1 MSTDKK
7 PNGANTGLRDSLIV
21 FRKEMVDAFRD
32 RKTLMMILLTAVLIG
47 PLMLIALSVIVGQQE
62 EKSERREVWVA
73 GLERAPELHN
83 YLLRQGM
90 KVNEA
95 PADYEAQ
102 LRDFRLG
109 ESVILIPEDYKEKQS
124 RGESPELRVVF
135 DSANR
140 QSTVLVSR
148 NVGLLSGYNREQGS
162 LEMAMRGVA
171 PAVLEPFRI
180 QERNLAS
187 AQSRSSQMTAMVPW
201 MVMMAVLFGGLTVAL
216 DTTAGERERA
226 SLEPLLT
233 NPISPL
239 SLVLGKWMAASAVA
253 MAIATISVS
262 SFFPAKML
270 IQSEALQAMF
280 RFGPGEA
287 ILFLIMLL
295 PLAAAVSAV
304 LMLTAIYGRT
314 YKEAQSRSTLA
325 LLAFQMAPMIAIMDF
340 SGEKP
345 WHLLVPSL
353 AQQTVMLRVLRGDE
367 LHLQHVMVPTA
378 VSVVVTVV
386 CLVVLARRLKNLAI
400 R

>member
-1 MSTDKK
+1 M
-7 PNGANTGLRDSLIV
+7 NTTLRDSLIV
-21 FRKEMVDAFRD
+21 CRKELVDAVRD
-32 RKTLMMILLTAVLIG
+32 RKTLMMIFLSAVLIG
-47 PLMLIALSVIVGQQE
+47 PLMLVALSFIVSQQE

-73 GLERAPELHN
+73 GLERSPELHN

-90 KVNEA
+90 KVNPA
-95 PADYEAQ
+95 PTDYEAQ
-102 LRDFRLG
+102 LKDFRLG
-109 ESVILIPEDYKEKQS
+109 ESVILVAEDYREQQAK
-124 RGESPELRVVF
+124 GLAPELRVVF

-140 QSTVLVSR
+140 QSTVLVGR
-148 NVGLLSGYNREQGS
+148 NVALLDGFSREQGL
-162 LEMAMRGVA
+162 LELTTRGVA
-171 PAVLEPFRI
+171 PAVLQPFRI

-187 AQSRSSQMTAMVPW
+187 AQSRSSQITAMVPW

-233 NPISPL
+233 NPITPF
-239 SLVLGKWMAASAVA
+239 SLVLGKWGAAAVVA
-253 MAIATISVS
+253 MSIAAISVS

-287 ILFLIMLL
+287 VMFLLMLL

-314 YKEAQSRSTLA
+314 FKEAQSRSTVA
-325 LLAFQMAPMIAIMDF
+325 LLGFQMAPMIAIMDF

-367 LHLQHVMVPTA
+367 LLWQHLLVPTGI
-378 VSVVVTVV
+378 SLGLTVV
-386 CLVVLARRLKNLAI
+386 CLVVLAQKMKSLAI

>member
-1 MSTDKK
+1 MNTDKK
-7 PNGANTGLRDSLIV
+7 PGQNSGFRDSWIV
-21 FRKEMVDAFRD
+21 FCKEMVDAVRD
-32 RKTLMMILLTAVLIG
+32 RKTLMMIFFTAVLIG
-47 PLMLIALSVIVGQQE
+47 PVMLVALSFIVSQQE

-73 GLERAPELHN
+73 GLERAPALHN

-90 KVNEA
+90 KVNTA

-109 ESVILIPEDYKEKQS
+109 ESVILVPEDYAEKQS
-124 RGESPELRVVF
+124 KGESPELRVVY

-140 QSTVLVSR
+140 QSSVLVGRS
-148 NVGLLSGYNREQGS
+148 VALLDGFSREQGM

-171 PAVLEPFRI
+171 PAVLQPFRI

-233 NPISPL
+233 NPIAPMA
-239 SLVLGKWMAASAVA
+239 LVVGKWMAASAVA
-253 MAIATISVS
+253 MAIAALSVS
-262 SFFPAKML
+262 SFFPAKLL

-280 RFGPGEA
+280 RFGAWEA
-287 ILFLIMLL
+287 GLFLLMLL

-304 LMLTAIYGRT
+304 LMLAAIYGRT
-314 YKEAQSRSTLA
+314 FKEAQSRATVA
-325 LLAFQMAPMIAIMDF
+325 LLGFQFAPLIAIMDF

-353 AQQTVMLRVLRGDE
+353 AQQSVMLRVLRGDE
-367 LHLQHVMVPTA
+367 LHLQHLLVPTA
-378 VSVVVTVV
+378 VSMVVTVV
-386 CLVVLARRLKNLAI
+386 CLAVLARRMKSLAI

>member
-7 PNGANTGLRDSLIV
+7 ANATNTGLRDSLIV

-47 PLMLIALSVIVGQQE
+47 PLMLIALSVIIGQQE

-90 KVNEA
+90 KVNKA
-95 PADYEAQ
+95 PADFEAQ

-109 ESVILIPEDYKEKQS
+109 ESVILIPEDYALKQS

-140 QSTVLVSR
+140 QSTVLVGR
-148 NVGLLSGYNREQGS
+148 NVGLLNGYNREQGA

-233 NPISPL
+233 NPITPF
-239 SLVLGKWMAASAVA
+239 SLVLGKWMAASVVA
-253 MAIATISVS
+253 MAIAAISVS
-262 SFFPAKML
+262 SFFPAKLL

-304 LMLTAIYGRT
+304 LMLAAIYGRT
-314 YKEAQSRSTLA
+314 YKEAQSRSTVA

-353 AQQTVMLRVLRGDE
+353 AQQTVMLRVLRGDA
-367 LHLQHVMVPTA
+367 LHLQHLLVPTA

>member
-1 MSTDKK
+1 MNSDKK
-7 PNGANTGLRDSLIV
+7 MNGTNTGLRDSLIV

-47 PLMLIALSVIVGQQE
+47 PLMLIALSAIVGQQE

-73 GLERAPELHN
+73 GLGRAPELHN

-140 QSTVLVSR
+140 QSTVLVGR
-148 NVGLLSGYNREQGS
+148 NVGLLSGYSREQGS

-262 SFFPAKML
+262 SFFPAKLL

-304 LMLTAIYGRT
+304 LMLAAIYGRT
-314 YKEAQSRSTLA
+314 FKEAQSRSTVA

-367 LHLQHVMVPTA
+367 LHLQHLMVPTA
-378 VSVVVTVV
+378 VSVVLTVV

-400 R
+400 P

>member
-1 MSTDKK
+1 
-7 PNGANTGLRDSLIV
+7 
-21 FRKEMVDAFRD
+21 
-32 RKTLMMILLTAVLIG
+32 
-47 PLMLIALSVIVGQQE
+47 
-62 EKSERREVWVA
+62 
-73 GLERAPELHN
+73 
-83 YLLRQGM
+83 
-90 KVNEA
+90 
-95 PADYEAQ
+95 
-102 LRDFRLG
+102 
-109 ESVILIPEDYKEKQS
+109 
-124 RGESPELRVVF
+124 
-135 DSANR
+135 
-140 QSTVLVSR
+140 
-148 NVGLLSGYNREQGS
+148 
-162 LEMAMRGVA
+162 
-171 PAVLEPFRI
+171 
-180 QERNLAS
+180 
-187 AQSRSSQMTAMVPW
+187 MTAMVPW

-233 NPISPL
+233 NPITPF
-239 SLVLGKWMAASAVA
+239 SLVLGKWMAASVVA

-287 ILFLIMLL
+287 IMFLIMLL

-304 LMLTAIYGRT
+304 LMLAAIYGRT
-314 YKEAQSRSTLA
+314 YKEAQSRSTVA

-367 LHLQHVMVPTA
+367 LHLQHLMVPTA
-378 VSVVVTVV
+378 VSFVVTVV

>member
-1 MSTDKK
+1 MKT
-7 PNGANTGLRDSLIV
+7 NLNTGLRDSWIV
-21 FRKEMVDAFRD
+21 CKKEMIDAFRD
-32 RKTLMMILLTAVLIG
+32 RKTLMMIFFTAVLIG
-47 PLMLIALSVIVGQQE
+47 PLMLVALSAIISQQE
-62 EKSERREVWVA
+62 EKSERREVWVT

-90 KVNEA
+90 KVNPA
-95 PADYEAQ
+95 PVDFEAQ

-109 ESVILIPEDYKEKQS
+109 ESVIVVAEDFREKQS
-124 RGESPELRVVF
+124 KGESPELRVVY

-140 QSTVLVSR
+140 QSTVLVGR
-148 NVGLLSGYNREQGS
+148 NIGLLEGFNREQGT

-171 PAVLEPFRI
+171 PAVLQPFRI

-233 NPISPL
+233 NPITPL
-239 SLVLGKWMAASAVA
+239 ALVLGKWMAASAVA
-253 MAIATISVS
+253 MAIAALSVAG
-262 SFFPAKML
+262 FFPAKLL

-280 RFGPGEA
+280 RFGIGEA
-287 ILFLIMLL
+287 AMFLLMLL

-304 LMLTAIYGRT
+304 LMLAAIYGRT
-314 YKEAQSRSTLA
+314 FKEAQSRATVA
-325 LLAFQMAPMIAIMDF
+325 LLAFQMAPLIAIMDF

-367 LHLQHVMVPTA
+367 LHLQHLLVPTMVSFA
-378 VSVVVTVV
+378 VVAV
-386 CLVVLARRLKNLAI
+386 CLVVLARRLKSLAI

>member
-1 MSTDKK
+1 MSQNIHSPASTS
-7 PNGANTGLRDSLIV
+7 LRDSLIV
-21 FRKEMVDAFRD
+21 FRKEMIDAFRD

-47 PLMLIALSVIVGQQE
+47 PLMLIALSVIIGQQE

-73 GLERAPELHN
+73 GLERSPELHN

-90 KVNEA
+90 KVNQA
-95 PADYEAQ
+95 PPDYEDQ

-109 ESVILIPEDYKEKQS
+109 ESVILIPDDYRERQS
-124 RGESPELRVVF
+124 KGESPELRVVF

-148 NVGLLSGYNREQGS
+148 NVSLLSGYNREQGA
-162 LEMAMRGVA
+162 LEMSMRGVA

-201 MVMMAVLFGGLTVAL
+201 MVMIAVLFGGLTVAL

-233 NPISPL
+233 NPISPF

-253 MAIATISVS
+253 MAIAAISVS
-262 SFFPAKML
+262 SFFPAKLL

-287 ILFLIMLL
+287 VMFLLMLL

-304 LMLTAIYGRT
+304 LMLAAIYGRT
-314 YKEAQSRSTLA
+314 YKEAQSRCTVA
-325 LLAFQMAPMIAIMDF
+325 LLGFQLAPMIAIMDF

-367 LHLQHVMVPTA
+367 LHLQHLLVPTA

-386 CLVVLARRLKNLAI
+386 CLVVLARRLKALAI

>member
-1 MSTDKK
+1 MKTATHST
-7 PNGANTGLRDSLIV
+7 LRDSVIV
-21 FRKEMVDAFRD
+21 LKKELVDAIRD
-32 RKTLMMILLTAVLIG
+32 RKTLMMVFLTAVLIG
-47 PLMLIALSVIVGQQE
+47 PLMLVAMSFIVSQQE

-73 GLERAPELHN
+73 GLEHAPELHN

-90 KVNEA
+90 KVNPA

-102 LRDFRLG
+102 LKDFRLG
-109 ESVILIPEDYKEKQS
+109 ESVILVAEDYREQQAK
-124 RGESPELRVVF
+124 GLAPELRVVF

-140 QSTVLVSR
+140 QSTVLVGR
-148 NVGLLSGYNREQGS
+148 NVALLDGFSREQGL
-162 LEMAMRGVA
+162 LELTTRGVA
-171 PAVLEPFRI
+171 PAVLQPFRI

-187 AQSRSSQMTAMVPW
+187 AQSRSSQLTAMVPW

-233 NPISPL
+233 NPITPF
-239 SLVLGKWMAASAVA
+239 SLVLGKWGAAAVVA
-253 MAIATISVS
+253 MSIAAISVS

-287 ILFLIMLL
+287 IMFLLMLL

-304 LMLTAIYGRT
+304 LMLAAIYGRT
-314 YKEAQSRSTLA
+314 YKEAQSRSTVA

-367 LHLQHVMVPTA
+367 LLWQHLLVPTGI
-378 VSVVVTVV
+378 SLGLTVV
-386 CLVVLARRLKNLAI
+386 CLVVLAQKMKSLAI